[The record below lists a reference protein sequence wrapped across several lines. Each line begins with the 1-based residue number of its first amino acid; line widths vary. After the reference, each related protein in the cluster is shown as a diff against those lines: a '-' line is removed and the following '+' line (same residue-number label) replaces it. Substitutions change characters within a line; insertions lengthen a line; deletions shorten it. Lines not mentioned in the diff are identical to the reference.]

1 MKWHMCMIYVLD
13 IKMYYF
19 LFLLIYRST
28 ISLLM
33 LLISKKNIKLSE
45 CHSKLQYDSKSLDN
59 VSTLSDSD
67 PNDDKGPVS
76 QR

>member
-1 MKWHMCMIYVLD
+1 MCMIYVLD

-45 CHSKLQYDSKSLDN
+45 CHSKLQYDSKMSPLSVIWIQMMIRVLSHKDNELFLD
-59 VSTLSDSD
+59 
-67 PNDDKGPVS
+67 
-76 QR
+76 